1 MKRILLP
8 AAALLFSL
16 LSAAA
21 EDFPAVKSKITEVT
35 VYLRGAQVTRQASVN
50 LPAGNTVLAFD
61 DLPAG
66 IDPQSIQARG
76 EGNFVILSL
85 IHQVNYMG
93 SSRSNAAVAALQDS
107 LKLLEGLQDEL
118 KARVAVADG
127 EEKMLMANMDLGRGD
142 RTPTV
147 AELKLAADFYRSR
160 LSEVKKEQV
169 KLAANLKE
177 NSRHIEQVRNQLNSM
192 NAGRHLPV
200 SGIRIRVTAAEA
212 VTARLWISY
221 TVNEAGWTPS
231 YDVRAKSIS
240 DPVQLWYNARVFQN
254 TGEDWNRVALKL
266 STANPAQRGDKPDLQ
281 PWYLDFEQP
290 PVAMMQ
296 YNALPRM
303 SGKTAA
309 EAPAMVEEVVTL
321 ADAAAPTAAAY
332 TEVGENQTNIEFA
345 IKVPC
350 DIPSDNQQ
358 VAINVQEST
367 LPATYMYYC
376 APKLDRE
383 AFLLARITG
392 WESLNLLPGE
402 LNLFFEGT
410 FVGRSALN
418 VRNTSDTIDLSLGRD
433 RGIVVTRVKM
443 KDYTERKTIGSN
455 VRETRTWE
463 LTVRNAKKQ
472 AVNLRLEDQ
481 LPVPVNKDISLE
493 TVETAGGSYDRE
505 TGKVTWQLNLAPS
518 EEKKFRVSFAVK
530 YPKEKKIFLE

>member
-1 MKRILLP
+1 MKRIFVP

-21 EDFPAVKSKITEVT
+21 GDFPAVTSKITEVT
-35 VYLRGAQVTRQASVN
+35 VYLRGAQVTRQATVS
-50 LPAGNTVLAFD
+50 LPAGNSVLAFD

-76 EGNFVILSL
+76 EGDFVILSL
-85 IHQVNYMG
+85 THQVNYMG
-93 SSRSNAAVAALQDS
+93 SSRSNAVVAALQDS

-118 KARVAVADG
+118 KARAAVADG
-127 EEKMLMANMDLGRGD
+127 EEKLLMANMDLGRGD
-142 RTPTV
+142 HTPTV
-147 AELKLAADFYRSR
+147 TELKLAADFYRSR

-169 KLAANLKE
+169 KLAATMKDNG
-177 NSRHIEQVRNQLNSM
+177 RHMEQVRNQLNSM
-192 NAGRHLPV
+192 NAGRHQPV
-200 SGIRIRVTAAEA
+200 SGIRIRVTAAQA
-212 VTARLWISY
+212 VGARLWISY
-221 TVNEAGWTPS
+221 TVNEAGWAPS

-266 STANPAQRGDKPDLQ
+266 STANPSQRGDKPDLQ

-290 PVAMMQ
+290 PVALMQ

-309 EAPAMVEEVVTL
+309 EAPAMVEEVVTV
-321 ADAAAPTAAAY
+321 ADAAAPTAAVY

-410 FVGRSALN
+410 FVGRSSLN

-455 VRETRTWE
+455 VRESRTWE
-463 LTVRNAKKQ
+463 ITVRNAKKQ
-472 AVNLRLEDQ
+472 VVNLRLEDQ

-493 TVETAGGSYDRE
+493 VAETAGGSYDRE
-505 TGKVTWQLNLAPS
+505 TGKITWKLNLAPS

-530 YPKEKKIFLE
+530 YPKEKKVFLE